1 MFTEERH
8 KYILDLL
15 NENGKILVKDLSK
28 EFNVSESMIRKDL
41 KVLERKNLLR
51 RTYGGAISIN
61 DSGIK
66 IKSFS
71 NRIIENID
79 LKETVAKKAFEQL
92 SDNDTIFLDSSTTSF
107 MIAKL
112 IVPNNMNVNVITNMF
127 EISSLIT
134 TELATKFIFIGGDY
148 DPYVVGTIGSHAIEQ
163 ITIDVIKHL

>member
-66 IKSFS
+66 IKV
-71 NRIIENID
+71 
-79 LKETVAKKAFEQL
+79 LV
-92 SDNDTIFLDSSTTSF
+92 
-107 MIAKL
+107 
-112 IVPNNMNVNVITNMF
+112 IV
-127 EISSLIT
+127 
-134 TELATKFIFIGGDY
+134 
-148 DPYVVGTIGSHAIEQ
+148 
-163 ITIDVIKHL
+163 